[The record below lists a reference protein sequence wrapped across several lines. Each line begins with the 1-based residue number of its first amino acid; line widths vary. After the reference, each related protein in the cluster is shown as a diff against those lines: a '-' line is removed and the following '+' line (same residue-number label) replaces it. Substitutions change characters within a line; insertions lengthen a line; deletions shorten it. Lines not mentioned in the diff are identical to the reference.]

1 MTVISVVKDPE
12 NQKVIITARFEASA
26 ERVWR
31 LWSDPIQLERWWGP
45 PAQLMTVVEHDL
57 KPGGRVSYFVTG
69 SDSHRTYGW
78 WDVRTVEPPHRLD
91 FDLGDARIPTVAV
104 RVEIYERG
112 GTAFMTI
119 ESTLPSA
126 EAMAT
131 LLGMGFDRGMAT
143 AVGQIDAVLHIDR
156 GTGSL

>member
-104 RVEIYERG
+104 RVARLPLCAAHFPLALRRERG
-112 GTAFMTI
+112 LVGHRR
-119 ESTLPSA
+119 TLDSRA
-126 EAMAT
+126 S
-131 LLGMGFDRGMAT
+131 
-143 AVGQIDAVLHIDR
+143 
-156 GTGSL
+156 SL